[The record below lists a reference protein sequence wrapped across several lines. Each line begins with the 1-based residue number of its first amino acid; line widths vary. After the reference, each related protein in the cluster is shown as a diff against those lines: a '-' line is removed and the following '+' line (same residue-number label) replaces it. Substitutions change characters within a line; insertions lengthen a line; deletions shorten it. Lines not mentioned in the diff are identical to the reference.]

1 MPSENQH
8 KKNKKLADEI
18 PAWPHEH
25 FNDPQ
30 RSWMG
35 GEQIAQSLVDQEKEK
50 IDLSESQ
57 WKISNQLKNILV
69 INVVHDTELSKKQRT
84 VLPTEID
91 RYITPAW
98 NTSRRYYI
106 LKYGNGAS
114 RTFVGYAWGSEWR
127 ETDAVMK
134 EFLKKIEND
143 PKLKSILC
151 KKMVSLKE
159 LYKEII

>member
-1 MPSENQH
+1 MPSQNQW

-25 FNDPQ
+25 FNDPK
-30 RSWMG
+30 RSSMRDS
-35 GEQIAQSLVDQEKEK
+35 EIAQSLVDQEMQK
-50 IDLSESQ
+50 INLAESQ
-57 WKISNQLKNILV
+57 WKTINQLKEILV
-69 INVVHDTELSKKQRT
+69 INLVHDTELSKKQRT

-127 ETDAVMK
+127 ETDAVMQ
-134 EFLKKIEND
+134 EFLRKIENN